1 MYAAISADIVSSTS
15 LSKAAMIELT
25 EKLRDILSLLE
36 NQYDGFWG
44 RVVKGDTIECIMP
57 NAADAFEV
65 AILLKAF
72 VKSFVPKDGQGL
84 KQFHKYGLRVAIG
97 LGEMKTVD
105 KELDMLDG
113 EAIYRSGRE
122 LSKLVGRSKFSF
134 VISMEN
140 TEKEAALQLM
150 FSLVNHLLNKATAR
164 KCEVLCERILSKDSS
179 EVAQRMGISVSG
191 VNQSLKDIGWE
202 LIEQVIIYYRK
213 ITSIG

>member
-122 LSKLVGRSKFSF
+122 LGKLVGRSKFSF

-140 TEKEAALQLM
+140 AEKETALQLM

-179 EVAQRMGISVSG
+179 EVARRMGISVSG